1 MADADVAF
9 AGIARQA
16 EMVRGGEVSSAELV
30 SMYLE
35 RIERLNPTL
44 NAFTDVLAE
53 SASAEAAAA
62 DSATGERGPLH
73 GVPVAI
79 KDIAGVE
86 GVVTRHGTAAFDTP
100 ASADAEM
107 VRRLRA
113 AGAVILAKTT
123 LPELAICGFTESVA
137 TGKTRNPWNP
147 ERSTGGSSGGS
158 GAAVASGMV
167 GGAHASDGGGS
178 IRIPAAWCGLFG
190 LKPQRG
196 RVPLEPPDH
205 WYGLSVNGCITRTV
219 ADTALF
225 LDVVTAGGGDAGGP
239 SPPTQAFAVSARTA
253 PGKLK
258 IAISEKPLF
267 TMAPPRVTDEVKRGL
282 AETEEVLRSLGHDV
296 SRHDPKFGLAASNF
310 SPRFLAG
317 ISADVAR
324 TEHPERL
331 EPRTKG
337 FDRLGRAFPK
347 GLVAR
352 AVRAAAGDAA
362 KINASW
368 SEFDVLVTPSVGEP
382 PIEIGRW
389 EGQGAVR
396 TLLGMSRAYVFT
408 PVWNHTGQPAAA
420 VPAGFTADGLPL
432 SVSLI
437 GRPEGEPLLL
447 SLAAQLEAERPW
459 ADRRPPVS

>member
-1 MADADVAF
+1 MPDADVAF

-16 EMVRGGEVSSAELV
+16 AMVRAGDVSSAELV
-30 SMYLE
+30 AMYLE

-53 SASAEAAAA
+53 SATAEAEAADAA
-62 DSATGERGPLH
+62 KGERGPLH
-73 GVPVAI
+73 GVPIAI
-79 KDIAGVE
+79 KDIADVE
-86 GVVTRHGTAAFDTP
+86 GTVTRHGTAAFTTP
-100 ASADAEM
+100 AAADAEM
-107 VRRLRA
+107 VKRLRA

-167 GGAHASDGGGS
+167 GAAHASDGGGS

-205 WYGLSVNGCITRTV
+205 WYGLSVNGCVTRTV
-219 ADTALF
+219 ADTALY
-225 LDVVTAGGGDAGGP
+225 LDVVTAGGGDPGGP
-239 SPPTQAFAVSARTA
+239 PSPAQPFSDSAQTL
-253 PGKLK
+253 PGRLK
-258 IAISEKPLF
+258 IAISDKPLF
-267 TMAPPRVTDEVKRGL
+267 AMAPPRVTDEVKRGL
-282 AETEEVLRSLGHDV
+282 AETEEMLRSLGHDV
-296 SRHDPKFGLAASNF
+296 RRHDPKFGLAATNF

-317 ISADVAR
+317 VSADVAR
-324 TEHPERL
+324 AEHPDRL

-337 FDRLGRAFPK
+337 FDRLGRAFPRAI
-347 GLVAR
+347 VER
-352 AVRAAAGDAA
+352 AVRAAAADAA

-368 SEFDVLVTPSVGEP
+368 ADFDVLVTPTVGEQP
-382 PIEIGRW
+382 VEVGRW
-389 EGQGAVR
+389 EGQGATR
-396 TLLGMSRAYVFT
+396 TLLGMSRVYVFT
-408 PVWNHTGQPAAA
+408 PMWNHTGQPAAA
-420 VPAGFTADGLPL
+420 VPAGFTDDGLPL
-432 SVSLI
+432 SVSLV
-437 GRPEGEPLLL
+437 GKPEGEPLLL